1 MHKYLQ
7 LLMQQQ
13 PIESQFIR
21 SLEDNLNAE
30 ICLGKK
36 TLVPGSHSVVPGSH
50 SVARNTVTMLFIMVT
65 T

>member
-36 TLVPGSHSVVPGSH
+36 NLVPGSH
-50 SVARNTVTMLFIMVT
+50 SVARNMVTMLFIMVT